1 MKIPETARRLTVA
14 LPASVDW
21 PSGTAAPLPCRRVAR
36 AASVA
41 VAAGNGKLAT
51 WRLAVADIAAWP

>member
-21 PSGTAAPLPCRRVAR
+21 LSGTAAPLPCLRVAL
-36 AASVA
+36 ATSTV

-51 WRLAVADIAAWP
+51 RRRAVADIAAWP